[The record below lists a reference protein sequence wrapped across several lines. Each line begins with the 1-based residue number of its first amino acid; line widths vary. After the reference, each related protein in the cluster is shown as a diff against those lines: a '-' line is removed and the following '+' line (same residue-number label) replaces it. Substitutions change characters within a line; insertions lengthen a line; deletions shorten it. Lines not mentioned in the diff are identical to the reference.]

1 MLGKWELGETLTSEV
16 PEYTS
21 KELSAK
27 TWPDLARLF
36 EKPEIGDAW
45 WCWCMHHHVE
55 SYSAPE
61 NARPRTR
68 AERAVRNRRQKE
80 TLVRNGRA
88 HGVIV
93 YANREPVGWCQYG
106 PREELPRVDHSR
118 NYRNLAPTDENKKLW
133 RITCFVVNKKY
144 RKSGAASTALKSAL
158 EAIRRKGG
166 GLHLIVIWT
175 MSRTGIMIGSCV
187 QARDCVVPH
196 WACFPEA
203 NCHESPPAN
212 GRLLR

>member
-1 MLGKWELGETLTSEV
+1 LGETLTLEV
-16 PEYTS
+16 PEFTS

-61 NARPRTR
+61 NAQPRTR

-80 TLVRNGRA
+80 KLVRNGRA

-106 PREELPRVDHSR
+106 PREELPQVDQSR
-118 NYRNLAPTDENKKLW
+118 NYRNLAPTDEKKKLW
-133 RITCFVVNKKY
+133 RITCFVVDKKY

-166 GLHLIVIWT
+166 GLVEAIPVSKTDQGLGYMYTGTISMFQKAGFKTVGPFGT
-175 MSRTGIMIGSCV
+175 GRTTT
-187 QARDCVVPH
+187 VVM
-196 WACFPEA
+196 
-203 NCHESPPAN
+203 
-212 GRLLR
+212 RRTI

>member
-1 MLGKWELGETLTSEV
+1 MGETLTLEV
-16 PEYTS
+16 PEFTS

-61 NARPRTR
+61 NAQPRTR

-80 TLVRNGRA
+80 KLVRNGRA

-106 PREELPRVDHSR
+106 PREELPQVDQSR
-118 NYRNLAPTDENKKLW
+118 NYRNLAPTDEKKKLW
-133 RITCFVVNKKY
+133 RITCFVVDKKY

-166 GLHLIVIWT
+166 GLVEAIPVSKTDQGPGYMYTGTISMFQKAGFKT
-175 MSRTGIMIGSCV
+175 VGPFGTGRTTT
-187 QARDCVVPH
+187 VVM
-196 WACFPEA
+196 
-203 NCHESPPAN
+203 
-212 GRLLR
+212 RRTI

>member
-1 MLGKWELGETLTSEV
+1 MALEV

-21 KELSAK
+21 KELSPK

-45 WCWCMHHHVE
+45 WCWCTFHHL
-55 SYSAPE
+55 SSFSTAE
-61 NARPRTR
+61 NQQPRTR

-80 TLVRNGRA
+80 KLVENGRA

-118 NYRNLAPTDENKKLW
+118 NYRNLASADEKRRRW
-133 RITCFVVNKKY
+133 RITCFVVDKNY
-144 RKSGAASTALKSAL
+144 RKSGVASTALKAAL
-158 EAIRRKGG
+158 ESIRNKGG
-166 GLHLIVIWT
+166 GLVEAIPVSKTDQGPGYMYTGTVSMFEKAGFKIIAPFA
-175 MSRTGIMIGSCV
+175 SGRTTTVLMRRSIRIT
-187 QARDCVVPH
+187 D
-196 WACFPEA
+196 
-203 NCHESPPAN
+203 
-212 GRLLR
+212 

>member
-1 MLGKWELGETLTSEV
+1 MGKTLTSEV

-61 NARPRTR
+61 NAQPRTR

-80 TLVRNGRA
+80 KLVRNGRA

-106 PREELPRVDHSR
+106 PREELPQVDQSR
-118 NYRNLAPTDENKKLW
+118 NYRNLAPTDEKKKLW
-133 RITCFVVNKKY
+133 RITCFVVDKKY
-144 RKSGAASTALKSAL
+144 RKSGVRRAPGHLGRQVLRRTV
-158 EAIRRKGG
+158 AIGPRGRELPGRPVRNTRSG
-166 GLHLIVIWT
+166 
-175 MSRTGIMIGSCV
+175 R
-187 QARDCVVPH
+187 
-196 WACFPEA
+196 
-203 NCHESPPAN
+203 CHCN
-212 GRLLR
+212 R

>member
-1 MLGKWELGETLTSEV
+1 LRIGGPLTSEV

-61 NARPRTR
+61 NAQPRTR

-80 TLVRNGRA
+80 KLVRNGRA

-106 PREELPRVDHSR
+106 PREELPRIDRSR

-133 RITCFVVNKKY
+133 RITCFVVDKKY

-166 GLHLIVIWT
+166 GLVEAIPVIKTDQGPGYMYTGTISMFQKAGFKTVGPFGTGRTTTIV
-175 MSRTGIMIGSCV
+175 MRRTV
-187 QARDCVVPH
+187 
-196 WACFPEA
+196 
-203 NCHESPPAN
+203 
-212 GRLLR
+212 